1 MIISMELQ
9 VEKILDDAIHTGVSD
24 ILIVPGG
31 PLSYKVNGRV
41 TPAMENKLTPTDTK
55 NLIEQIYALD
65 HGRDLSLLLQ
75 TGDDDFSFSVSG
87 LGRFRCCA
95 YKQRGS
101 LSAVLR
107 AVTFALPSSEELNI
121 PSAVLG
127 LCERQKGLVLVTG
140 PAGSGKST
148 TLACMID
155 RINHTRSG
163 HIITLE
169 DPIEYLYT
177 HDRCIVSQ
185 REITHDTGDCD
196 TALRAALRQAPD
208 VILLGEMRDFETIR
222 TVITAAETGQLV
234 LSTLHTVGAAKTI
247 DRIIDAFPPAQQ
259 QQIRVQLSMV
269 LQAVVSQQLIPTVD
283 GKLTPAFE
291 IMVATPAIRTMI
303 RESKVH
309 QMDNVLYAGADQGM
323 RTMDSDLFRLYQSGQ
338 ISKEHALAYSSNPE
352 AMTKKLL

>member
-1 MIISMELQ
+1 MEMQ
-9 VEKILDDAIHTGVSD
+9 VLKILSDAMQAGASD
-24 ILIVPGG
+24 ILIVSGG
-31 PLSYKVNGRV
+31 PLSYKTNGRV
-41 TPAMENKLTPTDTK
+41 AHAAEEKLTPDDTE
-55 NLIEQIYALD
+55 NLINQIYALD
-65 HGRDLSLLLQ
+65 HQRDPALLLN

-107 AVTFALPSSEELNI
+107 VVSFSLPDASELHI
-121 PSAVLG
+121 PPAVLS
-127 LCERQKGLVLVTG
+127 LCDRQKGLVLVTG

-163 HIITLE
+163 HVITLE
-169 DPIEYLYT
+169 DPIEYLHT
-177 HDRCIVSQ
+177 HHRCIVSQ
-185 REITHDTGDCD
+185 REITHDTGGYD
-196 TALRAALRQAPD
+196 TALRAAL
-208 VILLGEMRDFETIR
+208 ILLGEMRDFETIR

-234 LSTLHTVGAAKTI
+234 LSTLHTIGAAKTI
-247 DRIIDAFPPAQQ
+247 DRIIDVFPPAQQ

-283 GKLTPAFE
+283 GKLAPAFE

-303 RESKVH
+303 RESKVY

-323 RTMDSDLFRLYQSGQ
+323 QTMDTDVLRLYKAGR
-338 ISKEHALAYSSNPE
+338 ISREYALAYSANPDT
-352 AMTKKLL
+352 MVKKLSD